1 MPKMAKQVEKI
12 LGTSS
17 TNIIQALL
25 AAGES
30 LSTIREATGMSSSQV
45 SLVGNGKRT
54 LGEHYYRELVKLAI
68 ARGIF

>member
-1 MPKMAKQVEKI
+1 MAKSSKQVDQI
-12 LGTSS
+12 FSTSS
-17 TNIIQALL
+17 MAIIQALL
-25 AAGES
+25 AAGET
-30 LSTIREATGMSSSQV
+30 LGTICRQTGMSSSQV

>member
-1 MPKMAKQVEKI
+1 MPKPDKQVQAI
-12 LGTSS
+12 FSTSS
-17 TNIIQALL
+17 ETIIQKLIKS
-25 AAGES
+25 GES
-30 LSTIREATGMSSSQV
+30 LATIREATGMSSSQV